1 MSTTTK
7 SAITLRPAPHRK
19 AICECEMPY
28 GVLLHG
34 QVFGALYFN
43 LRGYQ
48 GYLPTPDGKKLDIG
62 EKTLAAYKREI
73 AVLNRAFKV
82 DMPMKVMSRAVE
94 ASRAAWGVTGR
105 PWVSSVFRRSDV

>member
-28 GVLLHG
+28 DVLLHG
-34 QVFGALYFN
+34 QVFGELYFN
-43 LRGYQ
+43 LRGYR

-73 AVLNRAFKV
+73 AVLNREFRNASAA
-82 DMPMKVMSRAVE
+82 DASCSRQGLVTPHVL
-94 ASRAAWGVTGR
+94 RAGQG
-105 PWVSSVFRRSDV
+105 